1 MKQDEVFLRHVLESI
16 EKIELF
22 TEGIERTEFM
32 ELEEK
37 QEAVIR
43 KVEVIGEAVKNI
55 SGAFRKQ
62 HPAVPWSEIAKTR
75 DKLIHGYFEV
85 NLERVWTV
93 VKRDLPQLK
102 RQTKK
107 MLEEEHCN

>member
-1 MKQDEVFLRHVLESI
+1 MKRDEIYLKHIFESI
-16 EKIELF
+16 EKIESF
-22 TEGIERTEFM
+22 TMETSKEEFM

-37 QEAVIR
+37 QAAVIR
-43 KVEVIGEAVKNI
+43 KIEIIGEAVKNI